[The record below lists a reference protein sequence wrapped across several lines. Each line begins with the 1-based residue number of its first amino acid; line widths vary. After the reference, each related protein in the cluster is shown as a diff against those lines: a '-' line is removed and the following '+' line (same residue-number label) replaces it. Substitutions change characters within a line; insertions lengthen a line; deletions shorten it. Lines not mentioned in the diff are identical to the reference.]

1 MSCGVEIKVVKHS
14 GMQGGKLT
22 SHRIDLYGIHQP
34 DGLLQYK
41 HLNSET
47 QQ

>member
-1 MSCGVEIKVVKHS
+1 MSCGVEIKVVKHTLK
-14 GMQGGKLT
+14 QGRKLT
-22 SHRIDLYGIHQP
+22 SHRIDLHGNYQP

-41 HLNSET
+41 HLNSES